1 MKNTPIDRLKLPEDS
16 SSMGNLVEVNVEVAE
31 SVFIH
36 SHSREGSNMMLEEE
50 PRDTFEPAKD
60 EVDNVPEEIRSWQR
74 RSDQP
79 TLSQFL

>member
-36 SHSREGSNMMLEEE
+36 SHSREGSDMMLEEE

-60 EVDNVPEEIRSWQR
+60 EVDNVAEEIRSWQS